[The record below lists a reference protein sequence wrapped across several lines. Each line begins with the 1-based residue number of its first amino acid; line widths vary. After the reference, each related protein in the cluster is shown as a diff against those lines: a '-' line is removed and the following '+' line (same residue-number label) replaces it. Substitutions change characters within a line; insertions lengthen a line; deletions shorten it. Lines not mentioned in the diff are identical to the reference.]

1 MYCTISLAL
10 NGRFD
15 LLLFNPTVYLMM
27 HDLRSM
33 IHENDMSIFRCSLLN
48 KFKTDQCQAA

>member
-15 LLLFNPTVYLMM
+15 LVLLNPTVYLMM